1 MISYVRK
8 FELNTTMSF
17 KISDKQLLKR
27 SNQIWKR
34 VEILLKI
41 KFDWEP
47 VYDDNDKYIKTKTK
61 IYGGSVNTYFHGKKI
76 PKEKAPCKSLS
87 IIMLDSV
94 VKAEKKYYPQ
104 NFLEES
110 KYEPKKIKT
119 ENLIDND
126 LEIGLSDESNSE
138 TDNDFNIET
147 QSDDEKDNDESNK

>member
-1 MISYVRK
+1 M
-8 FELNTTMSF
+8 F
-17 KISDKQLLKR
+17 KK

-34 VEILLKI
+34 FEKLFKI

-87 IIMLDSV
+87 IIMLDFV
-94 VKAEKKYYPQ
+94 VKLEKKYYPQ
-104 NFLEES
+104 TLLEEY

-119 ENLIDND
+119 ENLIDDD
-126 LEIGLSDESNSE
+126 LEKGLSNESIMILTMKYNLMTRKIMMNLINNLLKAKRSIFI
-138 TDNDFNIET
+138 TV
-147 QSDDEKDNDESNK
+147 KA

>member
-76 PKEKAPCKSLS
+76 PKEK
-87 IIMLDSV
+87 DSV

-126 LEIGLSDESNSE
+126 LEKGLFDESNSE
-138 TDNDFNIET
+138 TDNDSNIET

>member
-1 MISYVRK
+1 M
-8 FELNTTMSF
+8 
-17 KISDKQLLKR
+17 
-27 SNQIWKR
+27 
-34 VEILLKI
+34 KI

-76 PKEKAPCKSLS
+76 PKEK
-87 IIMLDSV
+87 DSV

-126 LEIGLSDESNSE
+126 LEKGLSDESNSE